1 MPESE
6 FDYVIV
12 GAGTA
17 AGIIAYRLGEAG
29 HSVCVLE
36 AGPSDN
42 HPYLRVPAGFNK
54 TLFDPKLS
62 WQFKSEPGDGVAG
75 RSIPMS
81 QGRVLGGSSSINGM
95 IYNRGMPSDYDAW
108 VQAGNPGW
116 SFDDLLPLF
125 QRTERRLTQDGSA
138 DPAFRGDKGRL
149 TVIDA
154 KWPNA
159 LEDAFVESAIA
170 CGVPRNPDYNAA
182 TFEGAGKYQS
192 AIHRGWRVST
202 STAFLKPAAKRFR
215 VEIRTHSQASR
226 VLFDGKRATG
236 VAYRRKGMEHTVRA
250 RREVILAAGALNS
263 PKLLQLSGI
272 GPGALLS
279 GLGIPVLHDL
289 PGVGEN
295 LRDHFGPRIVAR
307 AKPGVD
313 SFNLHVTGL
322 SLVRQV
328 IRWGLGLSSVLAT
341 SPGRAYAFCKS
352 DRALDTTDYTIMYA
366 PASFKAGLVGVLDDF
381 PGMSIGVWP
390 QRPRSSGYVRIAS
403 ADPQDAPRFDPRYLT
418 DDADMRIL
426 LTGVRTTRRIMATE
440 PLAGLIESE
449 LFPGLDCQ
457 SDEELTAFLRQFS
470 TTSYHLSGSCKMGPQ
485 SDAGA
490 VVDPRLRVHGVEGL
504 RVADAS
510 IMPMIVSANTA
521 VPAMVIG
528 EKCADLVLEDR
539 GTTR

>member
-1 MPESE
+1 
-6 FDYVIV
+6 
-12 GAGTA
+12 
-17 AGIIAYRLGEAG
+17 
-29 HSVCVLE
+29 
-36 AGPSDN
+36 
-42 HPYLRVPAGFNK
+42 
-54 TLFDPKLS
+54 
-62 WQFKSEPGDGVAG
+62 
-75 RSIPMS
+75 
-81 QGRVLGGSSSINGM
+81 
-95 IYNRGMPSDYDAW
+95 
-108 VQAGNPGW
+108 
-116 SFDDLLPLF
+116 
-125 QRTERRLTQDGSA
+125 
-138 DPAFRGDKGRL
+138 
-149 TVIDA
+149 
-154 KWPNA
+154 
-159 LEDAFVESAIA
+159 
-170 CGVPRNPDYNAA
+170 
-182 TFEGAGKYQS
+182 
-192 AIHRGWRVST
+192 
-202 STAFLKPAAKRFR
+202 
-215 VEIRTHSQASR
+215 
-226 VLFDGKRATG
+226 
-236 VAYRRKGMEHTVRA
+236 MEHTVRA

-272 GPGALLS
+272 GPGAFLS
-279 GLGIPVLHDL
+279 GLGIPVLRDL

-322 SLVRQV
+322 ALVRQV

-352 DRALDTTDYTIMYA
+352 DPALDTTDYTIMYA

-403 ADPQDAPRFDPRYLT
+403 QDPQDAPRFDPRYLT
-418 DDADMRIL
+418 DEEDMRIL
-426 LTGVRTTRRIMATE
+426 LTGVRSTRRIMATE
-440 PLAGLIESE
+440 PLASLIESE
-449 LFPGLDCQ
+449 LFPGPDCQ

-521 VPAMVIG
+521 APAMVIG

-539 GTTR
+539 GAMR